1 MHGQTDA
8 DHGQREHGTVQRDGR
23 RGDAVER
30 GNWGPRA
37 YRHACLA
44 RNLFDRR
51 PVGSLPAQ

>member
-8 DHGQREHGTVQRDGR
+8 DHGQREHGMVQRDGR
-23 RGDAVER
+23 RGDEVEQE
-30 GNWGPRA
+30 PRA